1 MSAIKP
7 MPLSLRQAMDSLHT
21 WAGLVFGAL
30 LFLVFFMGT
39 LSVFDNE
46 IDRWMLPETRI
57 EPPAIVSFE
66 RHFRP
71 HLQRLGSDSPYWS
84 AFWPQP
90 REPLAKLY
98 WERGD
103 DFHNRRLHVS
113 DNALLPEPGSLGGTQ
128 FFFPFHY
135 SFHIDWLDM
144 GYWLLAVVSIA
155 MLAALIS
162 GVIIHRKLF
171 AEFFTFRPERSTQR
185 AVLDIHNLSSIM
197 LLPFHLLITFSGLVI
212 FLSIYFQPAIDFI
225 YNSDG
230 DEAENELYDSVNRPP
245 TGQAMPL
252 ANVDGMIAEAQQR
265 WRKKG
270 LTPTVRNVVIDHPGD
285 AAAVVE
291 VRRLPV
297 DQISYGYSS
306 VFFDGVTGKMI
317 YEQRDTLGHS
327 LNAFFAGLHMLP
339 FAHWGIRW
347 LYFFM
352 GIASCVMIGTGFLLW
367 VEKRRRRQL
376 QQGLTTYRWV
386 NGLAVASVTGLLVA
400 TLAMLVFNR
409 VLPTVVPY
417 RASWE
422 VMGFFT
428 VWIATLAHAWWRVR
442 DDNLSLIWREQL
454 WLTAVLAL
462 CAVGLNGMTTGDFL
476 PITLFKE
483 QWAVAGVDGM
493 LLLTAAI
500 ATVAYRQLE
509 QGDTR
514 VTPLAPAPSVATNP
528 ASA

>member
-1 MSAIKP
+1 
-7 MPLSLRQAMDSLHT
+7 MDSLHT
-21 WAGLVFGAL
+21 WAGLIFGAL

-57 EPPAIVSFE
+57 DPPANVSFE
-66 RHFRP
+66 TYFRP
-71 HLQRLGSDSPYWS
+71 HLQRLAADAPYWS

-90 REPLAKLY
+90 REPLARLY
-98 WERGD
+98 WESDD
-103 DFHNRRLHVS
+103 DFHGRRLRVS
-113 DNALLPEPGSLGGTQ
+113 DHTLLAEPGSLGGTQ

-135 SFHIDWLDM
+135 RFHISWLDI

-171 AEFFTFRPERSTQR
+171 VEFFTFRPDRSTQR
-185 AVLDIHNLSSIM
+185 AVLDIHNLTSIM

-212 FLSIYFQPAIDFI
+212 FLSIYFQPAVDFI
-225 YNSDG
+225 YSTS
-230 DEAENELYDSVNRPP
+230 AEGAEDELYDTVTRPP

-252 ANVDGMIAEAQQR
+252 ANIDAMIAEAQQR
-265 WRKKG
+265 WRNKE

-297 DQISYGYSS
+297 DQISYGYSA
-306 VFFDGVTGKMI
+306 VFFDGATGKMI
-317 YEQRDTLGHS
+317 YEQQATPGHS
-327 LNAFFAGLHMLP
+327 LDAFFAGLHMLP

-352 GIASCVMIGTGFLLW
+352 GIASCVMIGTGFLIW

-386 NGLAVASVTGLLVA
+386 NGLAAASVTGLLVA
-400 TLAMLVFNR
+400 TLAMLVLNR
-409 VLPTVVPY
+409 ILPDILPH

-422 VMGFFT
+422 VSGFFAI
-428 VWIATLAHAWWRVR
+428 WIATLAHAGWRAR
-442 DDNLSLIWREQL
+442 DEDLSRTWREHL
-454 WLTAVLAL
+454 WFTAVLAL
-462 CAVGLNGMTTGDFL
+462 CAVGLNGVTTGDFL
-476 PITLFKE
+476 PITLFKG
-483 QWAVAGVDGM
+483 QWAVAGVDSM
-493 LLLTAAI
+493 LLLTAAM
-500 ATVAYRQLE
+500 ATVIYQELG
-509 QGDTR
+509 QGYTVM
-514 VTPLAPAPSVATNP
+514 VTPAAPSIVTNT
-528 ASA
+528 ANA